1 MPASGTPLINIAH
14 YMESGVMED
23 VHSLFIPAVRD
34 VLRHAAIAQDR
45 VTEEREPYCKQ
56 TLWERLL
63 AGWWSILDVFSASG
77 MRYVIAYK
85 NPEDSVALRALPERD
100 RVVLEL
106 ALAGRS
112 GKWIAL
118 ELQLSESTVARAF
131 RRALCRLG
139 VADTTALMGIKNAL
153 FESLEGLAMGVDLAM
168 ARLTPVAPSAAVL
181 SDAERDVVAGI
192 LRGKRAAAIARERG
206 TSIRTVAK
214 QITSI
219 YKKLGASS
227 RREALLLLT

>member
-1 MPASGTPLINIAH
+1 MQ
-14 YMESGVMED
+14 D
-23 VHSLFIPAVRD
+23 VCSLFIPATRE

-45 VTEEREPYCKQ
+45 VTETGEPHHKH
-56 TLWERLL
+56 TLWDWLL
-63 AGWWSILDVFSASG
+63 AGRWSILDIFSVSG
-77 MRYVIAYK
+77 MRYVIAYQ
-85 NPEDSVALRALPERD
+85 NPEDGVARRAVPERD
-100 RVVLEL
+100 RAVLEL

-131 RRALCRLG
+131 RRALRRLG
-139 VADTTALMGIKNAL
+139 VADTTALLGIRNAL
-153 FESLEGLAMGVDLAM
+153 FESLEGLAIGVNLAM

-192 LRGKRAAAIARERG
+192 LGGKRAAAIARERG
-206 TSIRTVAK
+206 TSIRTVSK

-227 RREALLLLT
+227 RREALVLLT

>member
-1 MPASGTPLINIAH
+1 MQ
-14 YMESGVMED
+14 D
-23 VHSLFIPAVRD
+23 VHFLFIPATRE

-45 VTEEREPYCKQ
+45 FAERREPHRER
-56 TLWERLL
+56 TLWDWLL
-63 AGWWSILDVFSASG
+63 AGRWSILDVFPVRE
-77 MRYVIAYK
+77 MRYVIAYQ
-85 NPEDSVALRALPERD
+85 NPEDGAVRRALPERD
-100 RVVLEL
+100 RAVLEL

-118 ELQLSESTVARAF
+118 ELQLSESTVARTF
-131 RRALCRLG
+131 RRALRRLG
-139 VADTTALMGIKNAL
+139 VTDTTTLMGIRNAR
-153 FESLEGLAMGVDLAM
+153 FESLEGLAMGVNLAM

-192 LRGKRAAAIARERG
+192 LGGKRAAAIARERG
-206 TSIRTVAK
+206 TSIRTVTK

-227 RREALLLLT
+227 RREALVLLT

>member
-1 MPASGTPLINIAH
+1 MQDI
-14 YMESGVMED
+14 
-23 VHSLFIPAVRD
+23 HSLFIPAVRE

-45 VTEEREPYCKQ
+45 VTETHEPRCTQ
-56 TLWERLL
+56 TLWEQLL
-63 AGWWSILDVFSASG
+63 AGRWSILEVFSVSRT
-77 MRYVIAYK
+77 RYVIAYE
-85 NPEDSVALRALPERD
+85 NPEDIVAHRALPERD

-118 ELQLSESTVARAF
+118 ELQLSESTVARTF
-131 RRALCRLG
+131 RRALRRLG

-153 FESLEGLAMGVDLAM
+153 FESLEGLALGVDLAM

-192 LRGKRAAAIARERG
+192 LGGKHAAAIARERG

-227 RREALLLLT
+227 RREALVLLT